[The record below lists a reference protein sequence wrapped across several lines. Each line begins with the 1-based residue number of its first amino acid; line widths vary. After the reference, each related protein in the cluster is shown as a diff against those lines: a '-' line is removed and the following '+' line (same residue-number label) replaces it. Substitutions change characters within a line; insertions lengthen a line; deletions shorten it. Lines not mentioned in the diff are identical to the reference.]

1 MLTFIKTEKT
11 WIVSHL
17 VWVVAIAVALLI
29 GHAWLGEHDA
39 WVKAEASIKAS
50 EATVASLQQQIAAN
64 NAQAA
69 KTVQVIVKTVS
80 DVKTPAQ
87 AIAAIPTLTDT
98 PLNARVAPD
107 NPAAVEVDAVPLI
120 EVLGQCKIDH
130 VNLDACTQNLKD
142 ETLIVAQK
150 NAEIVV
156 LKKKAPFLTRL
167 KHGAEL
173 VGAGLMIGL
182 LLK

>member
-39 WVKAEASIKAS
+39 RVKAEAS